1 MKNNFLKYLISFL
14 ILFLN
19 NQAISDDLVF
29 KTKTIN
35 IIDNGKKTIAE
46 DGIAYFE
53 KENLEI
59 EGSRFEYDDEKK
71 FLEVTN
77 SNSILEKENIKI
89 KSDKMTYNR
98 NTLELIAQDNV
109 VLINLNDNSKIFTN
123 ELIYNNKTKKI
134 ISNVNSEFKDEF
146 DNSIYTG
153 NFIYD
158 LQTHIAKIDS
168 LKLVDTKKNE

>member
-19 NQAISDDLVF
+19 NHAISDDLVF

-46 DGIAYFE
+46 DGIAYFK

-77 SNSILEKENIKI
+77 SNSILEKENIKSNQI
-89 KSDKMTYNR
+89 K
-98 NTLELIAQDNV
+98 
-109 VLINLNDNSKIFTN
+109 
-123 ELIYNNKTKKI
+123 
-134 ISNVNSEFKDEF
+134 
-146 DNSIYTG
+146 
-153 NFIYD
+153 
-158 LQTHIAKIDS
+158 
-168 LKLVDTKKNE
+168 